1 MRDIVRRLRGAL
13 GMGFIWALGG
23 ALVGGL
29 IEGILNILP
38 GSDMWLGVDMW
49 PAALAIPAFLAGV
62 AFSVVLVLAEGR
74 RGFDELRLPRVAL
87 WGALGGVLLGGV
99 VGLPL
104 VGLAVLA
111 LTSAASAAGTLALA
125 RRGAPR
131 ELISGES
138 EQHVEG
144 RV

>member
-13 GMGFIWALGG
+13 GMGIIWALGG

-125 RRGAPR
+125 RRGAPATS
-131 ELISGES
+131 IGGES

>member
-1 MRDIVRRLRGAL
+1 MTQILRRLRGAL
-13 GMGFIWALGG
+13 GMGVVWAIGG

-38 GSDMWLGVDMW
+38 GSDLWLGVDMW

-62 AFSVVLVLAEGR
+62 AFSGVLMLAEGR

-87 WGALGGVLLGGV
+87 WGAFGGVLLGGV

-104 VGLAVLA
+104 VVLAVLA
-111 LTSAASAAGTLALA
+111 LTSAALAAGTLALA
-125 RRGAPR
+125 RRGAPPASLPAGPAGPD
-131 ELISGES
+131 ETG
-138 EQHVEG
+138 
-144 RV
+144 